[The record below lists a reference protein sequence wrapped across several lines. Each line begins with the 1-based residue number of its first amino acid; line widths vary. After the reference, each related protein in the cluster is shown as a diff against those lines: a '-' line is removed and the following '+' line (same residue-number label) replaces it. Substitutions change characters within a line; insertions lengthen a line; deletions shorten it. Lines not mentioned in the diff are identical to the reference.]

1 MRLDLE
7 QARLI
12 GSLVEKQLT
21 TPQQYPLSLNAL
33 VTACNQTSNRDPVV
47 RYDPGTV
54 QRALASLK
62 EAGLVRFVYP
72 SHGGSATRYR
82 QVLDEQLGLDK
93 SALALIA
100 VLLLRGPQ
108 TAGELRTRTERMTS
122 FDGVTAVNAELER
135 LGSLPEPLV
144 LQLPRRPGQKEE
156 RWIQLL
162 APEGNAVVDSGAGR
176 MDARRGLDLEA
187 LSAAAPFAVDG
198 ATEVGQA
205 RATPTGSE
213 LGALMAAVTTL
224 RAEVAALR
232 VLVEQLQAAEA
243 TRRAVVPEPSTVDV
257 TGWLSPTADAPE

>member
-1 MRLDLE
+1 
-7 QARLI
+7 
-12 GSLVEKQLT
+12 
-21 TPQQYPLSLNAL
+21 
-33 VTACNQTSNRDPVV
+33 
-47 RYDPGTV
+47 
-54 QRALASLK
+54 
-62 EAGLVRFVYP
+62 
-72 SHGGSATRYR
+72 
-82 QVLDEQLGLDK
+82 
-93 SALALIA
+93 
-100 VLLLRGPQ
+100 
-108 TAGELRTRTERMTS
+108 MTS

-162 APEGNAVVDSGAGR
+162 APEGNAVVDSGAVR

-224 RAEVAALR
+224 RAEVAAF
-232 VLVEQLQAAEA
+232 ACPG
-243 TRRAVVPEPSTVDV
+243 RAVAGSGGD
-257 TGWLSPTADAPE
+257 TAGRSARTLDGRCHRLAVAHHGRPRVRFAG